1 MIIFTGLGA
10 LITYWFNVFFQLGPV
25 LAAGIIG
32 LAGSFIPYLNRKS
45 DLLRELPVAL
55 YCGAFA
61 GMTSPLVAGSY
72 SFIILAGLMSGIIL
86 AISKT
91 SFHGFG
97 GKLGTIAFGG
107 VCCVSLIIYIL
118 N

>member
-1 MIIFTGLGA
+1 M
-10 LITYWFNVFFQLGPV
+10 
-25 LAAGIIG
+25 
-32 LAGSFIPYLNRKS
+32 
-45 DLLRELPVAL
+45 LRELPVAL